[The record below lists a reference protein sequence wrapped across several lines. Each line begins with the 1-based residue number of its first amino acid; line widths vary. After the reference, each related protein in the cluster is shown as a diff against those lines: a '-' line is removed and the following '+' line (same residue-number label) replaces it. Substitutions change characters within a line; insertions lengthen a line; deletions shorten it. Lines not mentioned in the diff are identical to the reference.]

1 MWLNIICESDAEGA
15 STRAAQLRCNLALNL
30 LQILL
35 IVVNLHFVHHFN
47 KISVFKFHS
56 WLEVGDPIGV
66 VSSLQFVTLGVEN
79 REQGP
84 RHEEVGNEL
93 RLAEPAEPLRGE
105 LQVNAFLVDLQ
116 CNELSHEEWSKA
128 CHNVADLERASKQH
142 HLSGAKS
149 YHTWHK
155 GIHHLILYAF

>member
-1 MWLNIICESDAEGA
+1 M
-15 STRAAQLRCNLALNL
+15 
-30 LQILL
+30 
-35 IVVNLHFVHHFN
+35 
-47 KISVFKFHS
+47 
-56 WLEVGDPIGV
+56 GDPIGV

-116 CNELSHEEWSKA
+116 CNELSHEEGSKA

-142 HLSGAKS
+142 HLSGSKS
-149 YHTWHK
+149 YHTRHK
-155 GIHHLILYAF
+155 GVHHLILYAFKFLFSNRGFVSRRGHTVMNSSVKSNVKS

>member
-1 MWLNIICESDAEGA
+1 M
-15 STRAAQLRCNLALNL
+15 
-30 LQILL
+30 
-35 IVVNLHFVHHFN
+35 
-47 KISVFKFHS
+47 
-56 WLEVGDPIGV
+56 GDPIGV

-105 LQVNAFLVDLQ
+105 LQVNAFLIDLQ
-116 CNELSHEEWSKA
+116 CNELSHEERSKA

-142 HLSGAKS
+142 HLSGSKS

-155 GIHHLILYAF
+155 GVHHLILYAFKFLFSNRSLVSRRGHAVMNSSVKSNVKS

>member
-1 MWLNIICESDAEGA
+1 M
-15 STRAAQLRCNLALNL
+15 
-30 LQILL
+30 
-35 IVVNLHFVHHFN
+35 
-47 KISVFKFHS
+47 
-56 WLEVGDPIGV
+56 GDPIGV

-116 CNELSHEEWSKA
+116 CNELSHE
-128 CHNVADLERASKQH
+128 
-142 HLSGAKS
+142 
-149 YHTWHK
+149 
-155 GIHHLILYAF
+155 